1 MPCTTCYPTHR
12 EMETVAVIDG
22 LKVGSRLC
30 GDLYITREFE
40 VDDGHMRFY
49 TPLDTHERDVIHS
62 LTGEAWERF
71 RRSERAS
78 EWFKEE
84 WCEQCAEPTRN
95 PTDDTCIGC
104 SIAAV
109 DRRWDTYMQHP
120 GVYM

>member
-12 EMETVAVIDG
+12 EMVTVAVIDG
-22 LKVGSRLC
+22 L
-30 GDLYITREFE
+30 E
-40 VDDGHMRFY
+40 VDSCPSGHLYVADETYR
-49 TPLDTHERDVIHS
+49 TLDDHEDNVISS
-62 LTGEAWERF
+62 LTGTAWERF

-78 EWFKEE
+78 EWYHEE